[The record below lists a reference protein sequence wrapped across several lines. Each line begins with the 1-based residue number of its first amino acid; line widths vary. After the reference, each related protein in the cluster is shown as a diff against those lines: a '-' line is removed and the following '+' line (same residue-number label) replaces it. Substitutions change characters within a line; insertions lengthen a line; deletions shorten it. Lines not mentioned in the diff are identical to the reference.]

1 MRRIDLEVNG
11 LSVDALVVSCYPGG
25 LVLDLAPDLGEVVVS
40 PPWDV
45 EKLSPFLLS
54 CNTCWSVGN
63 VHFVFVVG
71 IFAFAGKV
79 DELKDERPP
88 SNNATT
94 SGEEVSADNVLEY
107 R

>member
-1 MRRIDLEVNG
+1 MRRIHLEVNG
-11 LSVDALVVSCYPGG
+11 LSVDALVVSCYPRR

-45 EKLSPFLLS
+45 EKLAPFLLS
-54 CNTCWSVGN
+54 RDACWCVGD

-71 IFAFAGKV
+71 VFAFAGKV

-88 SNNATT
+88 GDNATA